1 MASFTA
7 PLTGFTSS
15 VSMQVSAIIHCPN
28 GSCQSRNPL
37 PNQVCHKCGR
47 AIPKHYLWAVGMD
60 WVNHSAGELLA
71 GRYLMLD
78 NYVLLDTRPGSV
90 PRVPL
95 EISEDIAPYLSLFPY
110 RPHVPQ
116 AYGAMLLNDQDVLLL
131 EKAPIYAHAVI
142 DAGDEEGAGSVLEAG
157 STAVTPAGQLMPLLS
172 DRWNS
177 ASPLRQLHWLWQMA
191 QLWQPL
197 RNEGVATSLLRP
209 HLLRVD
215 GHWLRLLEL
224 QSDRVTGTTPNLSQL
239 GELWQQWITTAHPTI
254 QGFLTR
260 LTQLMLQ
267 GQIRSGE
274 QLVNWLDQGLATCS
288 DRATHPI
295 YIAMGSDV
303 GPTRQENQDAC
314 HPPSGSVIAAVPGGQ
329 TLTIVCD
336 GLGGHA
342 EGKMAAQLA
351 LDTIKQAI
359 QRIDFTGDRLAP
371 ATLTVMLE
379 KAVYAANDLIN
390 QQNREGN
397 RWDRQRMGT
406 TVVMALA
413 YAHELYVAHVGDS
426 RAYWINQTGC
436 HQVTL
441 DDDLAS
447 HEVRLGYAFYREIQR
462 EVIAGSLVQALGM
475 GEKVALTVNVRR
487 LMLDGAGILLVCSDG
502 LSDRDLLETVWQAEV
517 LPVLRGE
524 VELAIACQRL
534 VELANLH
541 NGHDNV
547 TVGLM
552 HFPGVADQ
560 GNGVA
565 SIPKSEFLS
574 AQLMALLPSPTGVRG

>member
-1 MASFTA
+1 
-7 PLTGFTSS
+7 
-15 VSMQVSAIIHCPN
+15 MQLSAIIHCPN

-37 PNQVCHKCGR
+37 NNRVCHKCGR
-47 AIPKHYLWAVGMD
+47 SIPKYYLWAVGIN
-60 WVNHSAGELLA
+60 WASHTNGELLA
-71 GRYLMLD
+71 GRYLILD
-78 NYVLLDTRPGSV
+78 NHVLLDTRPGSV

-110 RPHVPQ
+110 RPHIPQ

-131 EKAPIYAHAVI
+131 EKAPIYPHAVI
-142 DAGDEEGAGSVLEAG
+142 DSLAEFDDAASP
-157 STAVTPAGQLMPLLS
+157 STPTSQGGQLMPLLS
-172 DRWNS
+172 DRWNG

-197 RNEGVATSLLRP
+197 RNEGVVSSLLRP
-209 HLLRVD
+209 ELLRVED
-215 GHWLRLLEL
+215 HWLRLLEL
-224 QSDRVTGTTPNLSQL
+224 QSDRTTGTTPSLSQL
-239 GELWQQWITTAHPTI
+239 AELWQHWISTAHPTI

-267 GQIRSGE
+267 GQIRTSE
-274 QLVNWLDQGLATCS
+274 QLLNSLDQGLATCS

-295 YIAMGSDV
+295 HIAMASHI
-303 GPTRQENQDAC
+303 GPTRKQNEDAC
-314 HPPSGSVIAAVPGGQ
+314 HPPSGSVIATLPGGN
-329 TLTIVCD
+329 TLTIICD
-336 GLGGHA
+336 GLGGHEDGEVA
-342 EGKMAAQLA
+342 SELA
-351 LDTIKQAI
+351 VETIKQAI
-359 QRIDFTGDRLAP
+359 QRIDFSGDRLAP

-379 KAVYAANDLIN
+379 KAIYAANDLIN
-390 QQNREGN
+390 QRNREDK

-426 RAYWINQTGC
+426 RAYWINHTGC
-436 HQVTL
+436 HQLTL

-462 EVIAGSLVQALGM
+462 EIIAGSLVQALGM
-475 GEKVALTVNVRR
+475 GEKIPLTVNVRR
-487 LMLDGAGILLVCSDG
+487 LMLDGAGILLLCSDG
-502 LSDRDLLETVWQAEV
+502 LSDRDLLEQIWQAQL
-517 LPVLRGE
+517 LPVLQGE
-524 VELAIACQRL
+524 VELPIACQQL
-534 VELANLH
+534 VELANTQ

-552 HFPGVADQ
+552 HFSGVAQVD
-560 GNGVA
+560 NGLANV
-565 SIPKSEFLS
+565 PKSEFLS